1 MLLCVT
7 AERKLLF
14 IRLRPVSNNRAQEQ
28 VRHRRT
34 RKKKYLSRAFRWF
47 PKFCLSLCWNY
58 VVGVKNVR
66 VNINCLSLCDAC
78 TCARCECLRLCVFM
92 SVRPRTCVLCRGHSK
107 CVIGA
112 GWAGGRNSRN
122 KRGPVQPRDC
132 SMNHPGTYTVAG
144 QSSQPSAQC

>member
-1 MLLCVT
+1 MP
-7 AERKLLF
+7 LLF
-14 IRLRPVSNNRAQEQ
+14 TRLWTVSNNRA
-28 VRHRRT
+28 
-34 RKKKYLSRAFRWF
+34 KKKGTSATWENEEKEMLIFVSSLQTIS
-47 PKFCLSLCWNY
+47 KFCLS

-66 VNINCLSLCDAC
+66 VNVNCLSLCEHADAC
-78 TCARCECLRLCVFM
+78 TCARCECWRLCVFTDARLRM
-92 SVRPRTCVLCRGHSK
+92 CALCRGHSK

-144 QSSQPSAQC
+144 QSSQPSAHS